1 MHRYSSDFI
10 LQWYLLSPSTKNK
23 PADCYVALS
32 HEYAAHASARHPF
45 VPRQAALFTSFP
57 HPPAWMLVPTPGGI
71 LLAPT
76 LASAFSPRVLNV
88 SERGRTSRT
97 RWDSSHASSSCKRFG
112 SNPTKGPKAV
122 GFPSGAS
129 VSVRAN
135 GFRSP
140 SDPGRDDA
148 GLSTSCEEK
157 CPKSVRFPFLS

>member
-57 HPPAWMLVPTPGGI
+57 NPPAWTLVPTPGGI
-71 LLAPT
+71 LLAAT

-97 RWDSSHASSSCKRFG
+97 RRFFPRVVELPQTFRLKSHKRAEG
-112 SNPTKGPKAV
+112 CWISE
-122 GFPSGAS
+122 
-129 VSVRAN
+129 R
-135 GFRSP
+135 
-140 SDPGRDDA
+140 
-148 GLSTSCEEK
+148 GLSLCSRERFQVSIRSRQEK